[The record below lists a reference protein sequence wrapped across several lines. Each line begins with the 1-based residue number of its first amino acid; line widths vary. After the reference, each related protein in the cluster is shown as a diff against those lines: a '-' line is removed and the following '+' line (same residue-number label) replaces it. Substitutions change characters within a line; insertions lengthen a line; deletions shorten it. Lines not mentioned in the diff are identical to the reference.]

1 MTSFRGS
8 AIRKTQMNSRAVN
21 SVAAG
26 WARLGVMLNV
36 PPARR
41 TPDLE
46 RLILDTARSASANS
60 RLFVLAASWLAR
72 YGDYVARHR
81 LARLISDELEEE
93 HRPTL
98 GFLLEWARKNGV
110 KSKNFRSNLPMK
122 ACKPADVPRPLT
134 DIEHQNPVFSRL
146 SKERASALS
155 LKWGRWMSEFEIKED
170 ALRPAEW
177 IAQHNP
183 SLRERALCGGDLMA
197 SILAECESDPRA
209 IESESE
215 LARRCGGSRPALR
228 EALRRL
234 RLAGLIHTAESRRA
248 TSISLIR
255 PNAA

>member
-1 MTSFRGS
+1 MEN
-8 AIRKTQMNSRAVN
+8 IKMNSRALDT
-21 SVAAG
+21 VAPG

-36 PPARR
+36 QPAPQ

-46 RLILDTARSASANS
+46 RLILDTARIASSNS

-81 LARLISDELEEE
+81 LTRLIRDELEME

-98 GFLLEWARKNGV
+98 GFLLEWAKKNGG
-110 KSKNFRSNLPMK
+110 KSNDFRFNLPIK
-122 ACKPADVPRPLT
+122 ACKTTSTPRPLT
-134 DIEHQNPVFSRL
+134 DLEHRNLVFSRL
-146 SKERASALS
+146 SKDRASSLS
-155 LKWGRWMSEFEIKED
+155 RKWGRWMSEFKIKDD
-170 ALRPAEW
+170 ALRPTEW
-177 IAQHNP
+177 IALHNP

-197 SILAECESDPRA
+197 SVLAECEADPRA

-234 RLAGLIHTAESRRA
+234 RLAGLIQTAESGRA
-248 TSISLIR
+248 NRIWLVSPDYS
-255 PNAA
+255 A